1 MTDWNFLVHGLGIS
15 AALLT
20 SFSYVPQVRKAL
32 PRESTGDLSLKT
44 LIALTGGL
52 IAWIVYGLI
61 ISDFIVACAN
71 MVGGVLSALI
81 LACKIRDG
89 NSQK

>member
-1 MTDWNFLVHGLGIS
+1 MTDWVHGLGIS

-20 SFSYVPQVRKAL
+20 SLSYVPQVRKAL

-44 LIALTGGL
+44 LIALAGGL
-52 IAWIVYGLI
+52 IAWIAYGLL

-71 MVGGVLSALI
+71 MVGAVLAGI
-81 LACKIRDG
+81 VLACKIRDG
-89 NSQK
+89 HFQK